1 MRSHPSTKQILKRI
15 QKLERHLNKLKMV
28 PATHRRRSFVILPLL
43 SKALTVGR
51 AICVLVDAGFPAEA
65 FATSRTLFDILFSL
79 RYITNKFTEER
90 AGKYLKYQARVN
102 LEWMTIAKKHLPK
115 TASRMRALDP
125 FALKIAGEFKS
136 KGNWTGERAQ
146 TWVMATEED
155 TFELD
160 AHGKGIKDEFDY
172 DGYYFWTSQY
182 VHATVAG
189 IYGHTVKRG
198 EVFKVRARSQEENDC
213 AAYALLV
220 TVNTLCKIFIR
231 SCRAMNEAQPEA
243 IHELYKM
250 IGKFAD
256 RKVP

>member
-1 MRSHPSTKQILKRI
+1 MRNPGTKQILKRI
-15 QKLERHLNKLKMV
+15 QKLERHLNKLNMV

-43 SKALTVGR
+43 SKALTVSR
-51 AICVLVDAGFPAEA
+51 AICALVDAGFPAEA
-65 FATSRTLFDILFSL
+65 FATSRTLLDVLFSL

-90 AGKYLKYQARVN
+90 AEKYLKYQARVN
-102 LEWMTIAKKHLPK
+102 LEWMNIAKKHLPK
-115 TASRMRALDP
+115 TASRMRALDSLS
-125 FALKIAGEFKS
+125 LKIASEFERR
-136 KGNWTGERAQ
+136 GNWTGERAQ

-198 EVFKVRARSQEENDC
+198 EVFKVRAGSRDESDC
-213 AAYALLV
+213 AAYALFV
-220 TVNTLCKIFIR
+220 AVGTLCKIFIR
-231 SCRAMNEAQPEA
+231 SCRAMNERQPEA

-250 IGKFAD
+250 ISKFD
-256 RKVP
+256 ERRKLP